1 VLDVGWLSYV
11 DGLTIGIIAVSL
23 AVRVIPLITEDS
35 PRDSPYGPA
44 DERPLQ
50 SIISL
55 MAHDPTDDGASNST
69 QHGSIT
75 RLVIL
80 GILSVHMI
88 IQPTD

>member
-55 MAHDPTDDGASNST
+55 MAHDPTDDGVRTHDYST
-69 QHGSIT
+69 N
-75 RLVIL
+75 RLKP
-80 GILSVHMI
+80 SRT
-88 IQPTD
+88 QF